1 MAASEVG
8 VRQGCPLSPTLF
20 NIFLERIKVS
30 IGGRNI
36 TNLRFADDTDAL
48 AEEELELG
56 ALVQTLDKGC
66 TKNKM
71 EISAEKTKLLK
82 KKKKKQRGS
91 SMRKGRNWVPLQVSS
106 ISEPQMVAQNQRF
119 SLNCVSN
126 AGLAKLKTIWRDMNI
141 YLGSKVMKISNYNLH
156 IFQIITL
163 ILK

>member
-82 KKKKKQRGS
+82 KKKKKTARELNA
-91 SMRKGRNWVPLQVSS
+91 KGQ
-106 ISEPQMVAQNQRF
+106 
-119 SLNCVSN
+119 
-126 AGLAKLKTIWRDMNI
+126 KLGTVTSFK
-141 YLGSKVMKISNYNLH
+141 YLGASDGGSKPEILTELRKQCRSCKAEDNMERYEHISWIKGNENKQL
-156 IFQIITL
+156 
-163 ILK
+163 